1 MLQFEELRKGLE
13 RLGAKLSDAD
23 AKARRPA
30 AASARNSARTE
41 ALSLCAPRL
50 LGDTFVLGG
59 GGAQAIFAFFDKG
72 GDGAIDIHEFAARIR
87 GEMKESRVEIIR
99 EVFEYLDKTDDGK
112 VTVED
117 LRGLYDVH
125 NSPDVASGSVSADG
139 ALQKFI
145 AQWDVRATRAC
156 SQNRRPP
163 RHFAPPR
170 SLRRTARSR
179 STTSASTTTISAR

>member
-1 MLQFEELRKGLE
+1 MEQQLLGSGKHPEEPLGCVNRERGLE
-13 RLGAKLSDAD
+13 LS
-23 AKARRPA
+23 RRA
-30 AASARNSARTE
+30 
-41 ALSLCAPRL
+41 
-50 LGDTFVLGG
+50 
-59 GGAQAIFAFFDKG
+59 FAFFDKG

-117 LRGLYDVH
+117 LRGVYDVH

-163 RHFAPPR
+163 RHFASPR